1 MIFRIKLLAISMTSA
16 LALLLMLCL
25 GAQNLNTRYSIQLGS
40 AKTAPLPAGF
50 LVGVSI
56 VLGVISG
63 GSAATLLLPVRRP

>member
-1 MIFRIKLLAISMTSA
+1 MLLKIRLLTITLVSS

-25 GAQNLNTRYSIQLGS
+25 GAQNLNERHSLKIGNAT
-40 AKTAPLPAGF
+40 TAPLPSGF
-50 LVGVSI
+50 IIGISI